1 MHADHVCQSGH
12 QSSESSGRMRY
23 LLILLL
29 CTVVLVSC
37 QEEYVYPSV
46 VTEFIDARTNGEGKL
61 TWLITD
67 QGDTLDI
74 QERSGLDG
82 LCANSTYRTITI
94 YEHLEEEA
102 SQTYPMVKVYSVQQ
116 ILSIS
121 PVDKNNFSPGEIS
134 TDPLDIQSIW
144 RSGNYLNLIL
154 LPLVKEGKHIYM
166 AVETAKQDSHE
177 AVSVYAKAQL
187 LFLDT
192 YIMPYISGFCEALYE
207 AVPNYG
213 IFQYI
218 AVILHGFLM
227 LDEPTLKYF

>member
-1 MHADHVCQSGH
+1 
-12 QSSESSGRMRY
+12 MRY

-82 LCANSTYRTITI
+82 LCADSTYRTITI

-166 AVETAKQDSHE
+166 AVETELTRHSDGHQT
-177 AVSVYAKAQL
+177 L
-187 LFLDT
+187 NL
-192 YIMPYISGFCEALYE
+192 
-207 AVPNYG
+207 
-213 IFQYI
+213 
-218 AVILHGFLM
+218 ILHH
-227 LDEPTLKYF
+227 DRNASSYE

>member
-1 MHADHVCQSGH
+1 
-12 QSSESSGRMRY
+12 MRS

-46 VTEFIDARTNGEGKL
+46 VTEFIDARTSGEGKL

-82 LCANSTYRTITI
+82 LCADSTYRTITI

-121 PVDKNNFSPGEIS
+121 PVDK
-134 TDPLDIQSIW
+134 T
-144 RSGNYLNLIL
+144 
-154 LPLVKEGKHIYM
+154 
-166 AVETAKQDSHE
+166 
-177 AVSVYAKAQL
+177 
-187 LFLDT
+187 
-192 YIMPYISGFCEALYE
+192 
-207 AVPNYG
+207 
-213 IFQYI
+213 IF
-218 AVILHGFLM
+218 HP
-227 LDEPTLKYF
+227 EK